1 MQHKIYLYKVII
13 YLLTIVC
20 VGPFAF
26 VIAGATGIPIMLLFT
41 YVIIS
46 QEIYKPSIALTLIAI
61 SFNFS
66 LLIVVWTLHNMKVL
80 IWDDIRVEFSI
91 ILVIIFAI
99 TSLGQEIIKTKYQ
112 KNLATKRLLK
122 ISAIFLIASIIT
134 SYAKFSLKLN
144 ILVDSPYLLGIFY
157 GITLGILT
165 GIIAKHLIMPTI
177 GLFKYIGQY
186 IKVIALPMAAFF
198 CGYIVIF
205 LTFAGIYAL
214 LAKYDTTAFAGNY
227 TWSLNQFIAYS
238 ISNITTLGD
247 TQMYANSILTQWL
260 SSLEVF
266 LGVVWTTVV
275 LAATI
280 GYAQKDFD
288 KLDNR

>member
-1 MQHKIYLYKVII
+1 MQHKVYLYKIII
-13 YLLTIVC
+13 YLLTIAC

-26 VIAGATGIPIMLLFT
+26 VIAGITALPIMLIFT
-41 YVIIS
+41 YIIIS
-46 QEIYKPSIALTLIAI
+46 QKTYKPSIALSLIAI

-66 LLIVVWTLHNMKVL
+66 LLMVVWTLHNVKVV
-80 IWDDIRVEFSI
+80 IWDEIRVEFSI
-91 ILVIIFAI
+91 ILVTVFAI
-99 TSLGQEIIKTKYQ
+99 TSLGQEILKTKYQ
-112 KNLATKRLLK
+112 KILETRKLLRVAT
-122 ISAIFLIASIIT
+122 IFFITSIIT

-165 GIIAKHLIMPTI
+165 GIIAKHLILPII
-177 GLFKYIGQY
+177 GLFRYIGSY
-186 IKVIALPMAAFF
+186 IRVIALPMASFF

-214 LAKYDTTAFAGNY
+214 LAKYDQNAFAGNY

-247 TQMYANSILTQWL
+247 TQMYANTILTQWL

-288 KLDNR
+288 KLDKK

>member
-1 MQHKIYLYKVII
+1 MIYKEALYRFII
-13 YLLTIVC
+13 YILTISC

-26 VIAGATGIPIMLLFT
+26 VIAGPTGIPIMLLFT

-46 QEIYKPSIALTLIAI
+46 QKTYKPSIALALIAI

-80 IWDDIRVEFSI
+80 IWDEIRVEFSI
-91 ILVIIFAI
+91 ILVTIFAI
-99 TSLGQEIIKTKYQ
+99 TSLGQEILTKYQ
-112 KNLATKRLLK
+112 KNLATAKLLK
-122 ISAIFLIASIIT
+122 ISVIFLIASIIT

-165 GIIAKHLIMPTI
+165 GIIAKHLILPTI

-227 TWSLNQFIAYS
+227 SWSLNQFIAYS

-247 TQMYANSILTQWL
+247 TQMYANTILTQWL

-288 KLDNR
+288 KL